1 MKMSEFRQLL
11 GQFETYGIPITYYSY
26 PERHAPELPYAVYYF
41 PDTRPEAA
49 DDKAWSEIPTINIEV
64 YTREKDFLLEHTVDG
79 ILDSYGLVYTKT
91 ETYIN
96 NEHMFQVLY
105 QMEEILWE
113 ESDSD

>member
-1 MKMSEFRQLL
+1 MRMSEFRQLL

-26 PERHAPELPYAVYYF
+26 PEKHAPELPYAVYYF

-49 DDKAWSEIPTINIEV
+49 DNRNWSEIPTINIEV

-91 ETYIN
+91 EAYLN
-96 NEHMFQVLY
+96 SENMYQVLY
-105 QMEEILWE
+105 QTEVTIWD
-113 ESDSD
+113 ESDTD